1 MRVAEI
7 QVPASRVRGVGPAT
21 AERFRALGVETVGDL
36 LTFWPRDWDDRTVRV
51 PLSRFDSAQKIT
63 ALATVVAHEWFGFGR
78 MRTLK
83 IVIEDAEGTR
93 AELACFNRPFLERQF
108 PVGSEI
114 VVHGSFQIRYG
125 AIQSSAFEIDLVA
138 DSPARVLP
146 VYPLTAGLTQAQVR
160 KAIANA
166 LAEYGRGID
175 SELPES
181 VRAAHGIPPKREIL
195 RLMHESATLADAA
208 RGRDALIFEE
218 LFLFEYAIGTRSL
231 ERRGRLPALAPS
243 TSVHSSSDNGAVEGA
258 PGTASAESGAPAEPC
273 LSPLQAR
280 LVERLPFSLTR
291 DQLAALSTMND
302 ELSGDLSMARLLQG
316 DVGSGKTLVAFLACL
331 AVVERGGQCA
341 ILAPTELLAR
351 QHAENAARLL
361 EPIGV
366 RLAFLTGNVKA
377 SGRAR
382 LLEELRAGN
391 IDVVIGTH
399 ALFSSGVAYRNL
411 RLAVIDEQHR
421 FGVLQRSAIIEKGIA
436 CSPERKEPH
445 LLMMSATPI
454 PRTLALSVFGD
465 LDVSVIAT
473 LPPGRKPIVTHLA
486 RMGNEEKVYEFVAR
500 ELSLGRQAYFV
511 YPLIGQ
517 GEDESIKSAED
528 MFARLRDAVFPG
540 ASIALIHSKVAEDEQ
555 RRIMGEFRSGT
566 VKILVATSVV
576 EVGVDVANATCMVIE
591 HAERFGLS
599 ALHQLRG
606 RVGRGE
612 LQSWCFLVYAQNLTE
627 DAKARLKVMHETHD
641 GFVIAEEDLRI
652 RGPGDVAGIE
662 QSGYLS
668 FSIADP
674 VRDAAILERARE
686 AAFSLLEEERAAR
699 AAIPA
704 NEPS

>member
-1 MRVAEI
+1 MFVAEI
-7 QVPASRVRGVGPAT
+7 RVPASRVRGVGPAT
-21 AERFRALGVETVGDL
+21 AERFRALGIETVGDL

-114 VVHGSFQIRYG
+114 AVHGSFQIRYG
-125 AIQSSAFEIDLVA
+125 AIQSASFEIDLAA

-146 VYPLTAGLTQAQVR
+146 VYSLTAGLTQAQVR
-160 KAIANA
+160 KAVANA

-181 VRAAHGIPPKREIL
+181 IRSAHGIPSKREIL
-195 RLMHESATLADAA
+195 KLMHESETLADAA
-208 RGRDALIFEE
+208 RGREALIFEE

-243 TSVHSSSDNGAVEGA
+243 SPSPPEGGKAENGAVGYA
-258 PGTASAESGAPAEPC
+258 PTTAGETLEALAAS

-291 DQLAALSTMND
+291 DQLAALSTMNG
-302 ELSGDLSMARLLQG
+302 ELSGDLAMARLLQG

-331 AVVERGGQCA
+331 SVVESGGQCA

-399 ALFSSGVAYRNL
+399 ALFSSGVAYRN
-411 RLAVIDEQHR
+411 
-421 FGVLQRSAIIEKGIA
+421 
-436 CSPERKEPH
+436 
-445 LLMMSATPI
+445 
-454 PRTLALSVFGD
+454 
-465 LDVSVIAT
+465 
-473 LPPGRKPIVTHLA
+473 
-486 RMGNEEKVYEFVAR
+486 
-500 ELSLGRQAYFV
+500 
-511 YPLIGQ
+511 
-517 GEDESIKSAED
+517 
-528 MFARLRDAVFPG
+528 
-540 ASIALIHSKVAEDEQ
+540 
-555 RRIMGEFRSGT
+555 
-566 VKILVATSVV
+566 
-576 EVGVDVANATCMVIE
+576 
-591 HAERFGLS
+591 
-599 ALHQLRG
+599 
-606 RVGRGE
+606 
-612 LQSWCFLVYAQNLTE
+612 
-627 DAKARLKVMHETHD
+627 
-641 GFVIAEEDLRI
+641 
-652 RGPGDVAGIE
+652 
-662 QSGYLS
+662 
-668 FSIADP
+668 
-674 VRDAAILERARE
+674 
-686 AAFSLLEEERAAR
+686 
-699 AAIPA
+699 
-704 NEPS
+704 

>member
-1 MRVAEI
+1 MFVAEI
-7 QVPASRVRGVGPAT
+7 RVPASRVRGVGPAT
-21 AERFRALGVETVGDL
+21 AERFRALGIETVGDL

-51 PLSRFDSAQKIT
+51 PLSRFDSTQKIT
-63 ALATVVAHEWFGFGR
+63 ALATVIAHEWFGYGR

-114 VVHGSFQIRYG
+114 VVHGSFQVKYG
-125 AIQSSAFEIDLVA
+125 GIQSAAFEIDLAA

-146 VYPLTAGLTQAQVR
+146 VYSLTAGLSQAQVR

-181 VRAAHGIPPKREIL
+181 IRVAQGIPAKREIL
-195 RLMHESATLADAA
+195 SLMHESATLADAA

-243 TSVHSSSDNGAVEGA
+243 APTSTPSESNATGEA
-258 PGTASAESGAPAEPC
+258 PETLTES

-280 LVERLPFSLTR
+280 LVARLPFSLTR
-291 DQLAALSTMND
+291 DQLAAISTMNG
-302 ELSGDLSMARLLQG
+302 ELSGDLAMARLLQG

-331 AVVERGGQCA
+331 SVVERGGQCA
-341 ILAPTELLAR
+341 VLAPTELLAR
-351 QHAENAARLL
+351 QHAENAARIL

-436 CSPERKEPH
+436 CTPERKEPH

-517 GEDESIKSAED
+517 GEDESVKSAED

-540 ASIALIHSKVAEDEQ
+540 TSIALIHSKIAEEEQ
-555 RRIMGEFRSGT
+555 RRIMADFRSGAIK
-566 VKILVATSVV
+566 VLVATSVV

-612 LQSWCFLVYAQNLTE
+612 LQSWCFLVYAQSLTE

-641 GFVIAEEDLRI
+641 GFLIAEEDLRI

-686 AAFSLLEEERAAR
+686 AAFTLLEEERRSR
-699 AAIPA
+699 A
-704 NEPS
+704 

>member
-1 MRVAEI
+1 MFVAEI
-7 QVPASRVRGVGPAT
+7 RVPASRVRGVGPAT
-21 AERFRALGVETVGDL
+21 AERFRALGIETVGDL

-51 PLSRFDSAQKIT
+51 PLSRFDSTQKIT
-63 ALATVVAHEWFGFGR
+63 ALATVVAHEWFGYGR

-114 VVHGSFQIRYG
+114 VVHGSFQVKYG
-125 AIQSSAFEIDLVA
+125 GIQSAAFEIDLVA

-146 VYPLTAGLTQAQVR
+146 VYSLTAGLSQAQVR

-181 VRAAHGIPPKREIL
+181 IRVAQGIPAKREIL
-195 RLMHESATLADAA
+195 SLMHESATLADAT
-208 RGRDALIFEE
+208 RGREALIFEE

-243 TSVHSSSDNGAVEGA
+243 A
-258 PGTASAESGAPAEPC
+258 PTPSESNAANEAPETLTES

-291 DQLAALSTMND
+291 DQLAAISTMNG
-302 ELSGDLSMARLLQG
+302 ELLGDLAMARLLQG

-341 ILAPTELLAR
+341 VLAPTELLAR

-436 CSPERKEPH
+436 CTPERKEPH

-517 GEDESIKSAED
+517 GEDESVKSAED

-540 ASIALIHSKVAEDEQ
+540 TSIALIHSKVAEDEQ
-555 RRIMGEFRSGT
+555 RRIMADFRSGAIK
-566 VKILVATSVV
+566 VLVATSVV

-612 LQSWCFLVYAQNLTE
+612 LQSWCFLVYAQSLTE

-641 GFVIAEEDLRI
+641 GFLIAEEDLRI

-686 AAFSLLEEERAAR
+686 AAFTLLEEERRSR
-699 AAIPA
+699 A
-704 NEPS
+704 